1 MDLPRFAVM
10 RKNETGNWELM
21 TIDELATYEQAKA
34 AMERHRSRGYAECY
48 LVALAFIAGPQ
59 TDFKA

>member
-1 MDLPRFAVM
+1 MELPRFAVM
-10 RKNETGNWELM
+10 RKNALGDWEFM
-21 TIDELATYEQAKA
+21 TIYGLATYEQAKA

-48 LVALAFIAGPQ
+48 MVALAFIAGPQ